1 MESFESA
8 FKYVLMFL
16 LLATLLSGC
25 AQSESPEKIV
35 IGSKPF
41 NEQYILAQMIALLL
55 EENGFRAEVKEGL
68 GGTLVNYEAL
78 KRDQI
83 HAYVEYT
90 GTAYNVIL
98 KKKPL
103 EKWDPKVVYSEVEKG
118 LLEKDGVVIAARI
131 GFRDDYAL
139 AVKAEWAEENGVK
152 SISDL
157 SKFASKLV
165 FGSDPEFATRPDG
178 LPQIKKIYGFE
189 FKEIKQMEPTLMYEA
204 IKNDQV
210 DVIPA
215 YTTDARVD
223 LFNLKILEDDKG
235 ALPPYDAIII
245 VKKDLAANQKLMEV
259 LKKLDGKIDT
269 DTMRALNYL
278 YDVEKKDAR
287 EIARNYLV
295 KEGLIKG

>member
-1 MESFESA
+1 
-8 FKYVLMFL
+8 
-16 LLATLLSGC
+16 
-25 AQSESPEKIV
+25 
-35 IGSKPF
+35 
-41 NEQYILAQMIALLL
+41 
-55 EENGFRAEVKEGL
+55 
-68 GGTLVNYEAL
+68 
-78 KRDQI
+78 
-83 HAYVEYT
+83 
-90 GTAYNVIL
+90 
-98 KKKPL
+98 
-103 EKWDPKVVYSEVEKG
+103 
-118 LLEKDGVVIAARI
+118 
-131 GFRDDYAL
+131 
-139 AVKAEWAEENGVK
+139 
-152 SISDL
+152 
-157 SKFASKLV
+157 
-165 FGSDPEFATRPDG
+165 
-178 LPQIKKIYGFE
+178 
-189 FKEIKQMEPTLMYEA
+189 MEPTLMYEA